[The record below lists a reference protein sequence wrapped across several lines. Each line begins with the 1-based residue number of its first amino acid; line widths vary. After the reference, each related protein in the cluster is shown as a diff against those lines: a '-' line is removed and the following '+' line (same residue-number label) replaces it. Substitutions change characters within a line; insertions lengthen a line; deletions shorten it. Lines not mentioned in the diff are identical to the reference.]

1 MWSDPIVEEIHQ
13 IRADHAARFNYDLAA
28 IVEDLKKQEQQSGKK
43 FVSLPP
49 RLLLFDD
56 AQIPNETTRKAL
68 DDAKERRN
76 LESFENV
83 QSLFENVGV

>member
-1 MWSDPIVEEIHQ
+1 MCSDPIIEEIHQ
-13 IRADHAARFNYDLAA
+13 FRADHAARFNYELAA
-28 IVEDLKKQEQQSGKK
+28 IVEDLKKQEKQSGKT

-49 RLLLFDD
+49 RLLPSED
-56 AQIPNETTRKAL
+56 AHIPNAATRKAL

-83 QSLFENVGV
+83 QSFFESVGV

>member
-28 IVEDLKKQEQQSGKK
+28 IVEDIKKQEKQSGKR

-56 AQIPNETTRKAL
+56 AKIPNETTRKAL

-83 QSLFENVGV
+83 QRLFENVGV

>member
-1 MWSDPIVEEIHQ
+1 MCSDPIIEEIHQ

-49 RLLLFDD
+49 RLLLFDN
-56 AQIPNETTRKAL
+56 AKIPL
-68 DDAKERRN
+68 FPAKC
-76 LESFENV
+76 L
-83 QSLFENVGV
+83 